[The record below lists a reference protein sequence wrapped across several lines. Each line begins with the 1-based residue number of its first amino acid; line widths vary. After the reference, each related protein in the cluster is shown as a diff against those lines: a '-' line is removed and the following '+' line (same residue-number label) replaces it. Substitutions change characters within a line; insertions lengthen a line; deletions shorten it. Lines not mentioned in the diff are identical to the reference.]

1 LAERSLLSALFAN
14 ESAGGQ
20 NIANTHEGTSSGQA
34 QGYFQITTG
43 TWDEFGGQQYAPNP
57 LKASYAE
64 QAAIASK
71 IPLSRW
77 DSSTI
82 ARMRATGYP
91 VNPHAT
97 LGQNLASNGESFSDF
112 NPGTGQYAAVKGAPP
127 SKGAPIAV
135 ADAQTPPQ
143 PQTAAPPN
151 MGSMLGQALGNVASP
166 PSGGGGGM
174 NNAMLAQAA
183 PPAPG
188 PQMAFKAAADDAAQA
203 SNLTAGGPSG
213 AGAPGQ
219 PGTGA
224 AGMTGLL
231 GLMADPT
238 AQTPIQEPTDMPMV
252 GMSGLL
258 YGGGA
263 GLGVR
268 RPAVTRLT

>member
-1 LAERSLLSALFAN
+1 LAESSLLSALLAN
-14 ESAGGQ
+14 ESGGGQ

-43 TWDEFGGQQYAPNP
+43 TWDEFGGQQYASNP
-57 LKASYAE
+57 LNATYAQ

-77 DSSTI
+77 DSSTV
-82 ARMRATGYP
+82 ARMRATGFP
-91 VNPHAT
+91 VNPHET

-112 NPGTGQYAAVKGAPP
+112 NPGTRAFAARSATP
-127 SKGAPIAV
+127 KGAPIEV
-135 ADAQTPPQ
+135 AQAQTPPA

-151 MGSMLGQALGNVASP
+151 MTSMIGQALGGMAA
-166 PSGGGGGM
+166 PSMGGG
-174 NNAMLAQAA
+174 NNTALAQAA

-188 PQMAFKAAADDAAQA
+188 PQMAFRAAADDAAQA

-213 AGAPGQ
+213 AGAVGQ
-219 PGTGA
+219 PGSGP

-238 AQTPIQEPTDMPMV
+238 AQSQVQLPTDVPMT

-258 YGGGA
+258 YSGGA